1 MIRSDFPDIKW
12 LKSMVSGQIKVT
24 DPSGKLIKPK
34 WPNCIINAT
43 ASSVYR
49 PDVQGPISI
58 FMNISGTSYCST
70 GGPTATISDDFFY
83 VTNKN
88 QEYTLTV
95 EPNQPA
101 ETLNI
106 HLGEDLSHQVLSG
119 LISPADQI
127 LNDSY
132 GLTTESVGFAN
143 RLYRKDAALAS
154 ITKHLYTDFKNG
166 CLSNLRLE
174 EYNYQ
179 VMVYLLCQHRQILRE
194 VQKLPA
200 AKASTRIELHRRLSY
215 SLDYLHSHQ
224 GETIDLQKLADEAFL
239 SKYHFLRLFKVSFGC
254 SPYQYLQQLRLQ
266 KASSLLK
273 SKSMPVN
280 QIAIELG
287 FENATSFSRLFF
299 QRFGAYPSQYRRGFL
314 S

>member
-43 ASSVYR
+43 TSSAYR

-58 FMNISGTSYCST
+58 FMNISGNSYCST

-88 QEYTLTV
+88 QEYTLTI
-95 EPNQPA
+95 EPDQPA

-106 HLGEDLSHQVLSG
+106 HLGEDLSLQVLSG
-119 LISPADQI
+119 LITPTDQI

-132 GLTTESVGFAN
+132 GLTSENIGFAN
-143 RLYRKDAALAS
+143 RLYRKDDTLAG
-154 ITKHLYTDFKNG
+154 IVKCLYADHKNG
-166 CLSNLRLE
+166 NLSSLKLD

-179 VMVYLLCQHRQILRE
+179 LMVYLLSQHRQILKE
-194 VQKLPA
+194 VRKLPA

-224 GETIDLQKLADEAFL
+224 NQSIDLQKLADEAFL
-239 SKYHFLRLFKVSFGC
+239 SKYHFLRLFKVTFGC
-254 SPYQYLQQLRLQ
+254 SPYQYLQRLRLQ
-266 KASSLLK
+266 RAFSLLK
-273 SKSMPVN
+273 SKEIPVN
-280 QIAIELG
+280 QIAIQLG

-299 QRFGAYPSQYRRGFL
+299 QRFGASPTRYRRSLFA
-314 S
+314 